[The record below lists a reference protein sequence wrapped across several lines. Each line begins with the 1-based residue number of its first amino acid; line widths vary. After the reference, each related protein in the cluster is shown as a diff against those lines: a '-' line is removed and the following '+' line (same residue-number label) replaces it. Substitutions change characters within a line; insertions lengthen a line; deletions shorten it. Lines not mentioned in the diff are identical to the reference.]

1 MSSGEYNMAELS
13 RRGCNG
19 CWKMRETRELVSAD
33 RAAVIAADPAH
44 WDVATSALI
53 RAVAFDGLTIDHPA
67 VRTLL
72 EALAPVT
79 EAEFAY
85 REAADAWFSLAP
97 SDR

>member
-1 MSSGEYNMAELS
+1 MKKFTS
-13 RRGCNG
+13 RFRGNVGSCPG
-19 CWKMRETRELVSAD
+19 RHCRVRRHAAF
-33 RAAVIAADPAH
+33 AAVIAADPAH

>member
-1 MSSGEYNMAELS
+1 MTAQ
-13 RRGCNG
+13 
-19 CWKMRETRELVSAD
+19 TPD
-33 RAAVIAADPAH
+33 AAVIAADPAH

-72 EALAPVT
+72 EALAPVI

-97 SDR
+97 SDREGPSSTVLQRAA